1 MGDESFEWDEGKA
14 AFNAAKHG
22 VRFEAARNVFNDP
35 FAIEN
40 VDDREDYGEDR
51 FILIGMASGRLLA
64 VVYTIRGETIR
75 IISAR
80 GAEPY
85 EQRAYHEQNR

>member
-1 MGDESFEWDEGKA
+1 MNKRGFKWDEGKA
-14 AFNAAKHG
+14 ASNAAKHG
-22 VRFEAARNVFNDP
+22 VRFEAARGVFDDP

-40 VDDREDYGEDR
+40 VDDRQDYGEDR
-51 FILIGMASGRLLA
+51 FHPHGMASGRLST
-64 VVYTIRGETIR
+64 VVYTIRGEAIR

-85 EQRAYHEQNR
+85 EQRAYREQNR